1 MDRTTF
7 DYTAPR
13 RLAGLIRRLTALQE
27 TSLSAAQQ
35 VELGLA
41 VAEARQLADAMARVS
56 GPGDGAAVPA
66 VFDGDPPTVLVVDD
80 NPTNTTLLVEM
91 LRTMG
96 VSADTAALGERAL
109 AQLDETP
116 YDLVF
121 LDVMLPD
128 LDGMDVVRRIRE
140 RHGRRPYVVG
150 ASALPGARDRALAE
164 GMDAF
169 LSKPLHLQDVAGAVR
184 ECVEAGRAA

>member
-7 DYTAPR
+7 DYTAPQ
-13 RLAGLIRRLTALQE
+13 RLAGVIRRLTALQE
-27 TSLSAAQQ
+27 TTLGPGQR
-35 VELGLA
+35 VEVELA
-41 VAEARQLADAMARVS
+41 VAELRQLADVLARVT
-56 GPGDGAAVPA
+56 GPEGDAYVPA
-66 VFDGDPPTVLVVDD
+66 VFDGEPPSVLVVDD

-96 VSADTAALGERAL
+96 VPADTAALGEQAL
-109 AQLDETP
+109 ALLDETP

-128 LDGMDVVRRIRE
+128 ANGVEVARQIRE
-140 RHGRRPYVVG
+140 RHGARPFVVG
-150 ASALPGARDRALAE
+150 ASALPGARDRAISQ

-169 LSKPLHLQDVAGAVR
+169 LSKPLHLHDIADAVR
-184 ECVEAGRAA
+184 QCVEAERG